1 MTYALPQ
8 DRAEPRGG
16 LAPWALFS
24 GLIAAAG
31 LPIYIHAPKVYADD
45 YGVPLASLGAALFG
59 LRLLDVVQDP
69 VLGWLVER
77 TRAFRGAMVAGA
89 VVVLAASML
98 GLFALAPPV
107 APLLWFALMLTGLF
121 SAFSFLTIAFYAEG
135 VARAGTLGAG
145 GHLRLA
151 GWRETGA
158 LVGVSVAAVAPVAL
172 AGVMG
177 APFAGFALGFAVLGA
192 VAVLAMRQEWTGGG
206 TAPSGGLRPVL
217 GDPLARRLLLIA
229 LVNAAP
235 VAVTSTL
242 FLFFVESRLA
252 APGWEGPLLLL
263 FFLSAAGSAPVW
275 TRLAARFGEKRVLLA
290 AMALAVLAFVFA
302 TTLGAGDVAAFALIC
317 AASGA
322 AMGADLTLL
331 PALFAR
337 RMAVIAPQAAAGF
350 GLWSFV
356 SKFALAFAAVTLLPL
371 LQRAGFSGPDSPDSA
386 LRLLSTLYALVPCAL
401 KLIAIALLLATPV
414 TEETP

>member
-1 MTYALPQ
+1 
-8 DRAEPRGG
+8 
-16 LAPWALFS
+16 
-24 GLIAAAG
+24 
-31 LPIYIHAPKVYADD
+31 
-45 YGVPLASLGAALFG
+45 
-59 LRLLDVVQDP
+59 
-69 VLGWLVER
+69 
-77 TRAFRGAMVAGA
+77 
-89 VVVLAASML
+89 
-98 GLFALAPPV
+98 
-107 APLLWFALMLTGLF
+107 
-121 SAFSFLTIAFYAEG
+121 
-135 VARAGTLGAG
+135 
-145 GHLRLA
+145 
-151 GWRETGA
+151 
-158 LVGVSVAAVAPVAL
+158 
-172 AGVMG
+172 
-177 APFAGFALGFAVLGA
+177 
-192 VAVLAMRQEWTGGG
+192 
-206 TAPSGGLRPVL
+206 
-217 GDPLARRLLLIA
+217 
-229 LVNAAP
+229 
-235 VAVTSTL
+235 
-242 FLFFVESRLA
+242 
-252 APGWEGPLLLL
+252 
-263 FFLSAAGSAPVW
+263 
-275 TRLAARFGEKRVLLA
+275 RVLLA